1 VVRHIRQEIIELGG
15 EVRFESKV
23 SDVVIEDGIM
33 RGVVLADG
41 STIEGSRII
50 FSIGHS
56 SRDTFEMLHHRHVPM
71 ERKPFSIGVRI
82 EHPQKLID
90 SSLYGRWAGHERL
103 GSAPYKFVAHCG
115 TGRTAYSFCMCP
127 GGLVVAAN
135 SEPGTVVTNGMSS
148 YARAEANANAGFMV
162 DVRPEDF
169 AGDDTLAGIAMQ
181 RGLEKAAF
189 DLAGGTYAAPAQLL
203 GDFLAGKA
211 STGPG
216 KVQPSYKPGV
226 VWTDLTSVL
235 PDYITETLHQAVPR
249 IEKGLRGFAL
259 EDAVLTGFETRSSCP
274 VRIPRDAETL
284 ECTGVKHFYPAGEGA
299 GYAGGIISAAA
310 DGLRVAEAILKHA

>member
-1 VVRHIRQEIIELGG
+1 
-15 EVRFESKV
+15 
-23 SDVVIEDGIM
+23 
-33 RGVVLADG
+33 
-41 STIEGSRII
+41 
-50 FSIGHS
+50 
-56 SRDTFEMLHHRHVPM
+56 
-71 ERKPFSIGVRI
+71 
-82 EHPQKLID
+82 
-90 SSLYGRWAGHERL
+90 
-103 GSAPYKFVAHCG
+103 
-115 TGRTAYSFCMCP
+115 
-127 GGLVVAAN
+127 
-135 SEPGTVVTNGMSS
+135 MSS
-148 YARAEANANAGFMV
+148 YARAESNANAGFMV

-181 RGLEKAAF
+181 RRLEKAAF

-216 KVQPSYKPGV
+216 KVLPSYKPGV

-310 DGLRVAEAILKHA
+310 DGLRVAEAILRHA

>member
-1 VVRHIRQEIIELGG
+1 MMEEILRDPTGAVRGVRLRDGSEIRT
-15 EVRFESKV
+15 
-23 SDVVIEDGIM
+23 DT
-33 RGVVLADG
+33 VVLA
-41 STIEGSRII
+41 
-50 FSIGHS
+50 IGHS
-56 SRDTFEMLHHRHVPM
+56 ARPTFSMLHHIGVSM
-71 ERKPFSIGVRI
+71 EPKPLSIGVRI
-82 EHPQKLID
+82 EHPQKLINQTQ
-90 SSLYGRWAGHERL
+90 YGKFASHPRL
-103 GSAPYKFVAHCG
+103 GAAPYKFVHHCK
-115 TGRTAYSFCMCP
+115 TSGRAAYSFCMCP

-169 AGDDTLAGIAMQ
+169 VGDDVLAGVRMQ
-181 RGLEKAAF
+181 RRLEKAAF

-249 IEKGLRGFAL
+249 IEKNLRGFAL
-259 EDAVLTGFETRSSCP
+259 EEAVLTGFETRSSCP
-274 VRIPRDAETL
+274 VRIPRDAKTL
-284 ECTGVKHFYPAGEGA
+284 ECTGVRHFYPAGEGA

-310 DGLRVAEAILKHA
+310 DGLRVAEALLRHA